1 MFVWYSYL
9 FKNYPWVVFWLRFLF
24 PSRVAWTLT
33 HFGRLGVD
41 GTRLPQGKKLTVTSW
56 KWWGNRPFNWILG
69 PKTRMS
75 RGNLMD
81 DFIDLPNSFGDLQP
95 TNLQVWRQLIEES
108 GQETLRNYVTFGK
121 LQLYM
126 SRMPIPRRTSLDHSI
141 TSSTRSVNLRWRRV
155 SMVLNF
161 SYPPTNHMI
170 SKHTLPTGDTFSHAG
185 FSTALSRLR
194 KEKEQNIKSSP
205 YEPQNLKID
214 FCHSDQKCSSVERFR
229 DP

>member
-1 MFVWYSYL
+1 MIQSYEIIEL
-9 FKNYPWVVFWLRFLF
+9 TICPLHRIAFPALWRNQTFPQSEHQTCFSIKRPITKHFFHQPGKNWCLYGIFKKNYPWVVFCLRFLF

-56 KWWGNRPFNWILG
+56 KWWGNRPF
-69 PKTRMS
+69 
-75 RGNLMD
+75 
-81 DFIDLPNSFGDLQP
+81 
-95 TNLQVWRQLIEES
+95 
-108 GQETLRNYVTFGK
+108 
-121 LQLYM
+121 
-126 SRMPIPRRTSLDHSI
+126 
-141 TSSTRSVNLRWRRV
+141 
-155 SMVLNF
+155 
-161 SYPPTNHMI
+161 
-170 SKHTLPTGDTFSHAG
+170 DTFSHAG

-214 FCHSDQKCSSVERFR
+214 FCHSDQKCSSVGRFR